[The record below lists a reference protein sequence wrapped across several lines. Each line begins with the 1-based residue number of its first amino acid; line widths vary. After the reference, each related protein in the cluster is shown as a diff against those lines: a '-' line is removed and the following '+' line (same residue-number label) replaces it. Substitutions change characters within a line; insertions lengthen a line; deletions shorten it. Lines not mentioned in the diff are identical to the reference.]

1 MRSLGFRSERAEV
14 ISDDKVKGTT
24 KGGRL
29 QQAGESRGRARKDL
43 LHGTEITAYTEL
55 GRTASSSYHHLFPQI
70 DMLLLLYQEGRR
82 RGAMCEVVGGGDWSG
97 GRSGGT
103 DKRSDGEG
111 GKERKET
118 EDGYGKTKERKSKS
132 INLVLRTVYA
142 HLHNV

>member
-1 MRSLGFRSERAEV
+1 MTRSRVQSREGV
-14 ISDDKVKGTT
+14 
-24 KGGRL
+24 L

-55 GRTASSSYHHLFPQI
+55 RRTVSSSYHHLFPQI
-70 DMLLLLYQEGRR
+70 DMLLLLYREGRR
-82 RGAMCEVVGGGDWSG
+82 RGAMCEVAGGGDWNG

-103 DKRSDGEG
+103 DKRSEGEG

-132 INLVLRTVYA
+132 INVVLLTVYT
-142 HLHNV
+142 HLQNV

>member
-1 MRSLGFRSERAEV
+1 MTRSRVQSREGV
-14 ISDDKVKGTT
+14 
-24 KGGRL
+24 L

-55 GRTASSSYHHLFPQI
+55 RRTVSSSYHHLFPQI
-70 DMLLLLYQEGRR
+70 DMLLLLYREGRR
-82 RGAMCEVVGGGDWSG
+82 IGAMCEVAGGGDWNG

-103 DKRSDGEG
+103 DKRSEGEG

-132 INLVLRTVYA
+132 INVVLLTVYT

>member
-1 MRSLGFRSERAEV
+1 MTRSRVQSREGV
-14 ISDDKVKGTT
+14 
-24 KGGRL
+24 L

-55 GRTASSSYHHLFPQI
+55 RRTVSSSYHHLFPQI
-70 DMLLLLYQEGRR
+70 DMLLLLYREGRR
-82 RGAMCEVVGGGDWSG
+82 RGAMCEVAGGGDWNG

-103 DKRSDGEG
+103 DKRSEGEG

-132 INLVLRTVYA
+132 INVVLLTVYT